1 MMNSKTL
8 RKHCGIS
15 KERLN
20 AVEQCVEMLPD
31 LQEFFIIGLDQAN
44 NLVVKSTIDV
54 NDMFYLMDMVKH
66 SMAES
71 LKLQEQ
77 GKMN

>member
-20 AVEQCVEMLPD
+20 AVEQCMEMLPD
-31 LQEFFIIGLDQAN
+31 LQEFLIIGLDQAN
-44 NLVVKSTIDV
+44 NLVVKSTVDP
-54 NDMFYLMDMVKH
+54 DHMFYLMDMVKS
-66 SMAES
+66 SMIHAM
-71 LKLQEQ
+71 KLQEQ